1 MEDQNKILK
10 EYVEMELENI
20 ISEPQVSTRR
30 RNINALIETMNDL
43 PGDFELKNSIGKKL
57 VAIRS
62 FPKPQMNMKLND
74 LVGELQTKEMA
85 KGGGFYEG
93 WGFNDTFKVLL
104 TGKPANRNE
113 MYRELGQTFPDSDMD
128 KVKADSIEIF
138 VNDNQIKRLRKLAR
152 MFQMKLAYS
161 EGGKMATGGNL
172 TPKQEDKFGK
182 VMHEWKAGDLH
193 SGSKKGPIVKD
204 QDQAVA
210 IAFSEARKMSGGG
223 NIEWKNARI
232 GDSARVTSE
241 NKMGVIVKDYGRKF
255 HVKFVDGSEKTFDAS
270 ELDFY
275 RLDEDEYGKGGG
287 VDTIILQKPYR
298 HGNFQEDIAKDNI
311 LEIFNNVSFRKFGN
325 EFRKHIMPSFTQEN
339 NASRLTANFRW
350 SDFASYIIGDGSYY
364 VTEEE
369 YNNFIKNFNTTYEDK
384 FKGGGG
390 VDSTTK
396 YKVGDKIKSFEV
408 KKIVDGYAVKYDSN
422 GRKTPYVTSYLL
434 LLSDDGQERILR
446 ADKKS
451 LNDAEKYTPTF
462 GHKSKFKTWNMLA
475 NTTDKM
481 KDGGDV
487 RDYEWYQGFKVIPNA
502 PKPAHYTAIADLGT
516 RKIKRHLDNRMEVDE
531 FLNEM
536 SDREVISVELSKFT
550 EEGLTRTVKFDWTGD
565 EWNLVSDETV
575 EKKNS
580 KKAE

>member
-138 VNDNQIKRLRKLAR
+138 VTDNQIKRLRKLAR

-182 VMHEWKAGDLH
+182 VMHEWKSGDLH

-255 HVKFVDGSEKTFDAS
+255 HLKFVDGSEKTFDAS

-275 RLDEDEYGKGGG
+275 RLDEDE
-287 VDTIILQKPYR
+287 
-298 HGNFQEDIAKDNI
+298 F
-311 LEIFNNVSFRKFGN
+311 
-325 EFRKHIMPSFTQEN
+325 
-339 NASRLTANFRW
+339 
-350 SDFASYIIGDGSYY
+350 
-364 VTEEE
+364 
-369 YNNFIKNFNTTYEDK
+369 
-384 FKGGGG
+384 
-390 VDSTTK
+390 
-396 YKVGDKIKSFEV
+396 
-408 KKIVDGYAVKYDSN
+408 
-422 GRKTPYVTSYLL
+422 
-434 LLSDDGQERILR
+434 
-446 ADKKS
+446 
-451 LNDAEKYTPTF
+451 
-462 GHKSKFKTWNMLA
+462 
-475 NTTDKM
+475 

-536 SDREVISVELSKFT
+536 SDREVISVKLSKFT